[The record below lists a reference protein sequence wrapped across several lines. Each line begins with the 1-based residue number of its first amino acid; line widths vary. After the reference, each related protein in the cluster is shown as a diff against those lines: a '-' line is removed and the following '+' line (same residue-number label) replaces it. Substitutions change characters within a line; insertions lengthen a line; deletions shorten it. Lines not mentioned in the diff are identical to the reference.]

1 LRSAPFTPQKSG
13 IQPGAGGDYHV
24 QPIVELPVKQFF
36 FARLDLIEH
45 LLAWREEELAL
56 DSSAYIDYT
65 NTLG

>member
-1 LRSAPFTPQKSG
+1 M
-13 IQPGAGGDYHV
+13 